1 MSSITGCDTERASSK
16 TPRGATPFERPY
28 RALLARFQVMSRLCL
43 ICVAALIRPRF
54 AGLPSP
60 VNGRRSGAA
69 DFGIINCKGAPFSH
83 LWEKVALA
91 KQGSDEGPRGQ
102 GAWLIA
108 WRFAVFALLA
118 LGTMSPARAEP
129 LRVLAFGDS
138 LTAGLMLPA
147 AAAFPAQLER
157 RLRADGFDATVIN
170 AGVSGDTT
178 AGGLARADFA
188 LGEGA
193 DLVILELG
201 ANDMLRGVDPK
212 LTSANLDKIVTEIE
226 ARKVAILLAGMVA
239 SGNFG
244 PDYKARFD
252 AVFPDLAA
260 RRGLPLYPFFLSGV
274 AGDKALVMPDG
285 LHPNVD
291 GVARIVT
298 GIAPLVEENLARL
311 KLARE
316 RQAPH

>member
-1 MSSITGCDTERASSK
+1 LERS
-16 TPRGATPFERPY
+16 Y
-28 RALLARFQVMSRLCL
+28 RALLARIQVILILVLPLCS
-43 ICVAALIRPRF
+43 F
-54 AGLPSP
+54 PS
-60 VNGRRSGAA
+60 
-69 DFGIINCKGAPFSH
+69 
-83 LWEKVALA
+83 
-91 KQGSDEGPRGQ
+91 
-102 GAWLIA
+102 
-108 WRFAVFALLA
+108 
-118 LGTMSPARAEP
+118 ARAEP

-138 LTAGLMLPA
+138 LTAGYLLPA
-147 AAAFPAQLER
+147 DAAFPAQLER
-157 RLRADGFDATVIN
+157 RLRADGFEATVVN

-212 LTSANLDKIVTEIE
+212 LTSANLDKLVAEIE
-226 ARKVAILLAGMVA
+226 ARKTAILLAGMVA

-285 LHPNVD
+285 LHPNAD

-311 KLARE
+311 KTARE
-316 RQAPH
+316 RTAPR

>member
-28 RALLARFQVMSRLCL
+28 RALSARLQVIL
-43 ICVAALIRPRF
+43 IL
-54 AGLPSP
+54 
-60 VNGRRSGAA
+60 
-69 DFGIINCKGAPFSH
+69 
-83 LWEKVALA
+83 
-91 KQGSDEGPRGQ
+91 
-102 GAWLIA
+102 
-108 WRFAVFALLA
+108 ALL
-118 LGTMSPARAEP
+118 LCSFVSARAEP

-138 LTAGLMLPA
+138 LTAGYLLPA
-147 AAAFPAQLER
+147 DAAFPAQLER
-157 RLRADGFDATVIN
+157 RLRADGFDATVVN
-170 AGVSGDTT
+170 AGVSGETT
-178 AGGLARADFA
+178 AAGLARADFA

-212 LTSANLDKIVTEIE
+212 ATSANLDKLVTEIE
-226 ARKVAILLAGMVA
+226 ARKAAVLLAGMVA

-260 RRGLPLYPFFLSGV
+260 RRGLPIYPFFLSGV
-274 AGDKALVMPDG
+274 AGDKALVQPDG
-285 LHPNVD
+285 LHPNAD
-291 GVARIVT
+291 GVARIVA

-316 RQAPH
+316 RQAQH

>member
-1 MSSITGCDTERASSK
+1 MSSITGCDTKRASSK
-16 TPRGATPFERPY
+16 TPLGATPFERPY
-28 RALLARFQVMSRLCL
+28 RALLARFQAASRLCL
-43 ICVAALIRPRF
+43 ICAATLTLPLKGRVRVAA
-54 AGLPSP
+54 S
-60 VNGRRSGAA
+60 
-69 DFGIINCKGAPFSH
+69 
-83 LWEKVALA
+83 
-91 KQGSDEGPRGQ
+91 
-102 GAWLIA
+102 
-108 WRFAVFALLA
+108 LLV
-118 LGTMSPARAEP
+118 LLLCSFVPARAEP
-129 LRVLAFGDS
+129 LRVIAFGDS

-147 AAAFPAQLER
+147 DAAFPAQLER
-157 RLRADGFDATVIN
+157 RLRADGFDAAVIN

-178 AGGLARADFA
+178 GGGLARVDFA

-212 LTSANLDKIVTEIE
+212 LTSANLDKLVTQIE
-226 ARKVAILLAGMVA
+226 ARKAAVLLAGMIA

-244 PDYKARFD
+244 LDYKARFD

-260 RRGLPLYPFFLSGV
+260 RRGLPLYPFFLGGV
-274 AGDKALVMPDG
+274 AGDNSLVMPDG
-285 LHPNVD
+285 LHPNAE

-316 RQAPH
+316 RQAPR